1 MLRRTRV
8 ENGILQGIPSG
19 DPRITVY
26 KGVPYAAP
34 PVGELR
40 WKAPQPVKN
49 WEGVR
54 MADRFAPIAPQ
65 GQQGVNWA
73 EFYTKEIHPCGYELE
88 MSEDCLYLN
97 VWTPAMSDSE
107 RLPVFFW
114 IHGGGLS
121 GGYSYE
127 MEFDG
132 ERVARKG
139 CVVVSIAYRLGGLGF
154 FAHDD
159 LDEEEPGCAQGNFG
173 LLDQAAAIAWAK
185 RNIAAFGG
193 DPDRIVIAGQSAG
206 GRSVTALMTSP
217 MTKNLI
223 SGAILMSGGGI
234 APSRTLADAKEEGR
248 QLLRALDVNS
258 VDEARRLPAD
268 LIIKTMEG
276 LRARPGAVKNRS
288 TVCIDGVFL
297 QEDPTDVILGN
308 RLPNIPYLFGFCHDE
323 GFSFF
328 RRSVPET
335 MAAFEEKIR
344 AEYGEHAERFFEL
357 AGVHSDEEL
366 AKLYG
371 SEEFHPFYMS
381 HGCLAR
387 VLAEQGRPAYMYMFD
402 HDMPGDDVGSY
413 HGSDLWFFF
422 DALNRC
428 WRPFA
433 GKHYDLA
440 RQVCRYVVNFCATG
454 DPNGADHDG
463 APLPRWDG
471 YTEQAPMMMVFG
483 DVPEQRRAPVE
494 GELTRLR
501 QEQFMG
507 RLKK

>member
-1 MLRRTRV
+1 MTF
-8 ENGILQGIPSG
+8 E
-19 DPRITVY
+19 
-26 KGVPYAAP
+26 
-34 PVGELR
+34 
-40 WKAPQPVKN
+40 
-49 WEGVR
+49 
-54 MADRFAPIAPQ
+54 
-65 GQQGVNWA
+65 
-73 EFYTKEIHPCGYELE
+73 E
-88 MSEDCLYLN
+88 MKKIVVDTLNCDEDK
-97 VWTPAMSDSE
+97 V
-107 RLPVFFW
+107 
-114 IHGGGLS
+114 
-121 GGYSYE
+121 
-127 MEFDG
+127 
-132 ERVARKG
+132 
-139 CVVVSIAYRLGGLGF
+139 
-154 FAHDD
+154 
-159 LDEEEPGCAQGNFG
+159 
-173 LLDQAAAIAWAK
+173 
-185 RNIAAFGG
+185 
-193 DPDRIVIAGQSAG
+193 
-206 GRSVTALMTSP
+206 
-217 MTKNLI
+217 
-223 SGAILMSGGGI
+223 
-234 APSRTLADAKEEGR
+234 
-248 QLLRALDVNS
+248 
-258 VDEARRLPAD
+258 
-268 LIIKTMEG
+268 TMEAS
-276 LRARPGAVKNRS
+276 LTEDLEADSLDAVELNMALEDA
-288 TVCIDGVFL
+288 CGV
-297 QEDPTDVILGN
+297 
-308 RLPNIPYLFGFCHDE
+308 
-323 GFSFF
+323 
-328 RRSVPET
+328 SVP
-335 MAAFEEKIR
+335 
-344 AEYGEHAERFFEL
+344 
-357 AGVHSDEEL
+357 DEEL